1 MSYMNTLKSNIKY
14 SSSKLV
20 GELTRKNLKI
30 ATAESCTGGL
40 LSKYITDVPGS
51 SLVFE
56 CGICSYSNHIKEK
69 ILGVKAE
76 TLKKYTAVSAQVAK
90 EMAHGVRIL
99 AKSDIA
105 ISTTGYAG
113 PKSSNP
119 NEKVGLVFICIESEN
134 LSKIIK
140 LDLHRNINNEREYIR
155 NMTVNKAIIH
165 LMNILANNI

>member
-1 MSYMNTLKSNIKY
+1 M
-14 SSSKLV
+14 
-20 GELTRKNLKI
+20 
-30 ATAESCTGGL
+30 
-40 LSKYITDVPGS
+40 
-51 SLVFE
+51 
-56 CGICSYSNHIKEK
+56 
-69 ILGVKAE
+69 GVKAE

-113 PKSSNP
+113 PKSFNP